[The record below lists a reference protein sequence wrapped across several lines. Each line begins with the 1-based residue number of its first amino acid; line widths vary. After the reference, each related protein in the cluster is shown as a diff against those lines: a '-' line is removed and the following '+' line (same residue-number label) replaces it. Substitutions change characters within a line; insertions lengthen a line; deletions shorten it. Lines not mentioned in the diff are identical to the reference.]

1 MLDLV
6 YLLDGASEIC
16 SDMGPILRLVGI
28 VVWGIKV
35 IVPILLIV
43 IGMIDLAKAVSEK
56 SLVVLNYLN
65 SIGDENVTAADIA
78 AALGMEKK
86 SVDGIVTS
94 GLIRN
99 KGYAER
105 IPAEVLLEDGT
116 HKQVKFIKSTAA
128 GKAYD
133 HEAAKA

>member
-1 MLDLV
+1 M
-6 YLLDGASEIC
+6 
-16 SDMGPILRLVGI
+16 
-28 VVWGIKV
+28 
-35 IVPILLIV
+35 
-43 IGMIDLAKAVSEK
+43 AKAVSEK

-116 HKQVKFIKSTAA
+116 HKQVKFLSLTDDGMAFDPTA
-128 GKAYD
+128 
-133 HEAAKA
+133 EE